1 MLLKSEFQVKHQ
13 EETVNKYGSDVE
25 SDGGSDNELPSGK
38 GMSDS
43 LQQNYT
49 EIIGLLQ
56 PGETLAKALKVC
68 WRFLWFWFRGG
79 LVWLFTSFF
88 LTKLYILGRIK
99 KWYDQYH
106 KSYFEFVLQF
116 LYKHMWNV
124 PSE

>member
-1 MLLKSEFQVKHQ
+1 MKENPLMLLKSEFQVKHQ

-68 WRFLWFWFRGG
+68 
-79 LVWLFTSFF
+79 
-88 LTKLYILGRIK
+88 
-99 KWYDQYH
+99 
-106 KSYFEFVLQF
+106 
-116 LYKHMWNV
+116 
-124 PSE
+124 